1 MVIVMINELLNL
13 INIDDKSFAII
24 AVVFVL
30 LRIVIGLITV
40 KLAFENKWSV
50 VYWIIAAII
59 FGNFAFLCALIIDS
73 NNQKAIK
80 K

>member
-1 MVIVMINELLNL
+1 MVTVMINELLNL

-24 AVVFVL
+24 AAVFVL

-59 FGNFAFLCALIIDS
+59 FGNFA
-73 NNQKAIK
+73 
-80 K
+80 

>member
-40 KLAFENKWSV
+40 KLAFENKWSG
-50 VYWIIAAII
+50 VYWKIAAII
-59 FGNFAFLCALIIDS
+59 FGNCAFLCALIIDS

>member
-1 MVIVMINELLNL
+1 MINELLNL

-24 AVVFVL
+24 AAVFVL

-59 FGNFAFLCALIIDS
+59 FGNFA
-73 NNQKAIK
+73 
-80 K
+80 